1 MTQWFIKNLG
11 DATLAH
17 EEQESLKAILESAY
31 ARAGNQDDMA
41 SFYRH
46 ESEGGL
52 HCEVKVY
59 LSPNSQG
66 VANEIDASPCEKPA
80 PHSLSLLAGSLEAW
94 RIHFPEH
101 QRRE

>member
-1 MTQWFIKNLG
+1 MTQWFSKNLG

-46 ESEGGL
+46 ESEGRL

-59 LSPNSQG
+59 LSPSSIA
-66 VANEIDASPCEKPA
+66 VAKEVGASPCEKPVA
-80 PHSLSLLAGSLEAW
+80 DSMSLLAGSPEAW
-94 RIHFPEH
+94 LIHFPEH
-101 QRRE
+101 RRGE